1 MSVKHLKYPLL
12 ISFFLLLSSTIVH
25 GQIQIASP
33 YSRFGIGDLSDN
45 NNAWNSSMGE
55 IGFGV
60 RSNYHVNYS
69 NPASYTAFDSTSF
82 LFEGGAMASLVTL
95 TSNVQSASRNYA
107 TLGYLVFGMPVT
119 KWWRTSFGLLPFSD
133 VGYSVENIDYVK
145 SIGTIDRFYT
155 GSGGINRLYWG
166 NGFKLFKN
174 LSIGFN
180 VSYLFGSMDRQ
191 AKAIFPDS
199 IYFINMKVD
208 NYVTVSDIY
217 LNYGIQYQIN
227 LKHDMRMVLGAVF
240 ATNSA
245 INAKTDMLAQ
255 TYFQNTA
262 GTEFPKDTIEKTVG
276 YKGTILIPAMFGLG
290 ISLEKPDNWL
300 VGADFRWQN
309 WKKFKAFGLSDSLV
323 NSFQV
328 NAGAELVPS
337 YESYTNYLK
346 RIRYRLGFLYNST
359 YLELRGQ
366 HLNEYAFTIGFGLPL
381 RGVKTM
387 LNLGAQIGS
396 RGTTNA
402 SLIKESYFK
411 FIIGFSIYERWFVKR
426 KYY

>member
-1 MSVKHLKYPLL
+1 MSIKRLKYFLFF
-12 ISFFLLLSSTIVH
+12 SFFFLLSSTFIQ

-33 YSRFGIGDLSDN
+33 YSRFGIGDMSDN

-55 IGFGV
+55 IGIGL

-82 LFEGGAMASLVTL
+82 LFEGGAMATSVTL
-95 TSNVQSASRNYA
+95 NSNLQSATRNYA
-107 TLGYLVFGMPVT
+107 TLGYIVFGMPVT
-119 KWWRTSFGLLPFSD
+119 KWWRTSLGLLPFSD
-133 VGYSVENIDYVK
+133 VGYNVENIDDVAG
-145 SIGTIDRFYT
+145 IGNVNRFYS
-155 GSGGINRLYWG
+155 GSGGINRFYWG
-166 NGFKLFKN
+166 NGFKIGKN

-180 VSYLFGSMDRQ
+180 ASYLFGSMVRE

-199 IYFINMKVD
+199 IYFSNIKED
-208 NYVTVSDIY
+208 NYITVSDIY
-217 LNYGIQYQIN
+217 FTYGLQYQFK
-227 LKHDMRMVLGAVF
+227 LKKDIRMTAGAVF
-240 ATNSA
+240 STNSA
-245 INAKTDMLAQ
+245 VGAKADMLAY
-255 TYFQNTA
+255 TFFLGSS
-262 GTEFPKDTIEKTVG
+262 GTEYPKDTIQQTTAT
-276 YKGTILIPAMFGLG
+276 KGTILIPAMFGFGL
-290 ISLEKPDNWL
+290 SCENPDKWL

-309 WKKFKAFGLSDSLV
+309 WKKFKAFDLSDSLV

-328 NAGAELVPS
+328 NAGAELLPNIN
-337 YESYTNYLK
+337 SYTNYLK

-359 YLELRGQ
+359 YLELRGK

-387 LNLGAQIGS
+387 LNVGAQVGS
-396 RGTTNA
+396 RGTTEDN
-402 SLIKESYFK
+402 LIKESYFK